1 MMPFVLWM
9 ALAQTAIPP
18 SDSFGGTFAMFRR
31 ISASALLC
39 CFALS
44 AGFVSAQEK
53 KKQKKKQPN
62 RPQRIQIVN
71 RGFAGAQTSL
81 VANPK
86 VQEDLKLSDEQK
98 KTLNAAVKK
107 VNSASR
113 LNLRE
118 LSREE
123 VREKLRELNE
133 TRKES
138 MEELAKLVRKTLNK
152 EQTVRLEQIKLQA
165 RGTQALFDRKIA
177 GQLKVTDEQRKK
189 MMDARREMGQERGE
203 LSEQLRNKEITIR
216 DFVEQ
221 AQELQQVTDK
231 KVVGVLTP
239 EQQEAFK
246 KMKGKILKLN
256 RRTGIIGPAI
266 QIRPGNLKR
275 GNFKKNKKQV
285 KKGDDL

>member
-1 MMPFVLWM
+1 
-9 ALAQTAIPP
+9 
-18 SDSFGGTFAMFRR
+18 MFRR